1 MGRKKE
7 RESDLRFDS
16 WSCFEQVD
24 GGVFAVEE
32 DSEEEKASQWQ
43 RGKVG
48 KSKIVFEVK
57 PRDGVADLES
67 LEKKIRKIEMKGL
80 EWKSSEKIPVA
91 LGLSKLSITCHVV
104 DDVVSVDDLE
114 EKMDGL
120 EGSGDVESVDVITCS
135 QLN

>member
-1 MGRKKE
+1 M
-7 RESDLRFDS
+7 
-16 WSCFEQVD
+16 
-24 GGVFAVEE
+24 
-32 DSEEEKASQWQ
+32 
-43 RGKVG
+43 
-48 KSKIVFEVK
+48 
-57 PRDGVADLES
+57 ES